1 MGQTMNESIAVIL
14 CAYTQDRWSDLL
26 AAVSSVRQQTL
37 APTEII
43 VVIDH
48 NPALLQQAQEQL
60 TDVVVVENR
69 EARGLSGARNS
80 GIAQAKS
87 AYIAFLDDDAVA
99 EPDWLMLLCQELADP
114 RVLGCGGTVAP
125 LWLEREP
132 AWLPP
137 EFLWVVGC
145 TYAGVPTTV
154 SPVRN
159 PIGASMCFRRTVFEG
174 VGGFRHGIGRVGTR
188 PVGCEETELC
198 IRASQHWSQA
208 LFLYQPAARV
218 LHRVPRQRAT
228 WRYFRAR
235 CYAEGLSKAFVA
247 RHVGAQ
253 ASLSSERSYTSRTLP
268 AGVLRN
274 LSAALFHREGAGWGR
289 AAAICAGLGVTLTGY
304 LVGSIFSRAHDSA
317 VVEIAA
323 VSLPAAGPE
332 SVDSRLTGASQ
343 AAKKE
348 PVI

>member
-1 MGQTMNESIAVIL
+1 M
-14 CAYTQDRWSDLL
+14 
-26 AAVSSVRQQTL
+26 
-37 APTEII
+37 
-43 VVIDH
+43 
-48 NPALLQQAQEQL
+48 
-60 TDVVVVENR
+60 
-69 EARGLSGARNS
+69 
-80 GIAQAKS
+80 
-87 AYIAFLDDDAVA
+87 
-99 EPDWLMLLCQELADP
+99 
-114 RVLGCGGTVAP
+114 
-125 LWLEREP
+125 
-132 AWLPP
+132 
-137 EFLWVVGC
+137 GC
-145 TYAGVPTTV
+145 TYTGMPTTV

-159 PIGASMCFRRTVFEG
+159 PIGASMCFRRSVFEG

-198 IRASQHWSQA
+198 IRANRHWPQA

-289 AAAICAGLGVTLTGY
+289 AAAICAGLGATLMGY
-304 LVGSIFSRAHDSA
+304 LLGSIFSRAHDSA
-317 VVEIAA
+317 IAA
-323 VSLPAAGPE
+323 IPIISLSTVASE
-332 SVDSRLTGASQ
+332 SIDSQLIAHDQ
-343 AAKKE
+343 ATKKE
-348 PVI
+348 QYSVSDALRQG